1 MVTFYINKVQH
12 VYIKLIKSK
21 YLIMKPLY
29 FLMFSFLF
37 ILGSCCTEC
46 GKNLKK
52 CQEDLKN
59 SQRSKSF
66 SQLDSNKWYKGI
78 VLSDKPN
85 SSAQSLYDK
94 KRILRL
100 LHSNDLFPDRQEAN
114 YHAPCILIENDT
126 IDQNVTYYF
135 RLKETNHNIEIIA
148 ISTSHLWSPPNIANL
163 KSDFGRYLFNFH
175 LSRADGWHSK
185 LHKISYNRKEG
196 SLFIYDGYTAN
207 RTTPSLTFSKTY
219 KLDEATINSFR
230 SIYVELN
237 NPTDGSAI
245 FVGGEI
251 SNIHN
256 HPGHVNGN

>member
-100 LHSNDLFPDRQEAN
+100 L
-114 YHAPCILIENDT
+114 
-126 IDQNVTYYF
+126 
-135 RLKETNHNIEIIA
+135 
-148 ISTSHLWSPPNIANL
+148 
-163 KSDFGRYLFNFH
+163 G
-175 LSRADGWHSK
+175 
-185 LHKISYNRKEG
+185 
-196 SLFIYDGYTAN
+196 
-207 RTTPSLTFSKTY
+207 
-219 KLDEATINSFR
+219 
-230 SIYVELN
+230 
-237 NPTDGSAI
+237 
-245 FVGGEI
+245 
-251 SNIHN
+251 
-256 HPGHVNGN
+256 